1 MKNIESNCR
10 LCYNHRKVFS
20 PYQEV
25 QIMFFDEMKIG
36 MSVDT
41 DAVVIKK
48 EKMVEFARDYDPIPL
63 HTDEEY
69 AKTTPFGKLI
79 APGVMSFMSVWA
91 KYLEVDFFGN
101 ELLAGKSTKIEW
113 LKPVFADDVLTGKAS
128 ITNLVKRNER
138 NGLVE
143 VSIDVYN
150 QHGELVLKDVTE
162 AVVKCKPIVK

>member
-1 MKNIESNCR
+1 M
-10 LCYNHRKVFS
+10 Y
-20 PYQEV
+20 
-25 QIMFFDEMKIG
+25 FDDLKIG
-36 MSVDT
+36 MTVET
-41 DAVVIKK
+41 APAVIEK
-48 EKMVEFARDYDPIPL
+48 EKMMAFARDYDNIPL

-91 KYLEVDFFGN
+91 KYLEVDFFGK

-113 LKPVFADDVLTGKAS
+113 LKPVYADDVLIGKAT
-128 ITNLVKRNER
+128 ITDLVKRNPK
-138 NGLVE
+138 NGLAT

-162 AVVKCKPIVK
+162 AIVKCRMV